1 MQNPCPNCF
10 VLIAETNEEKEFYY
24 WLTFGLWKTKAFH
37 PYLGGSVIQF
47 IVIGELKKLIIQA
60 TEKAHTNLD
69 KFNKAITTLKQ
80 LDLLEK
86 SYKKNLQLIT
96 QARHLIFYKYGI

>member
-1 MQNPCPNCF
+1 LENPCPNCF

-37 PYLGGSVIQF
+37 PYLRGSVIQF

-60 TEKAHTNLD
+60 TEKAQTNLD
-69 KFNKAITTLKQ
+69 KFNKAIATLQQ

-86 SYKKNLQLIT
+86 SYKKNLLLIT
-96 QARHLIFYKYGI
+96 QARHQVFYKYGK